1 MKRAISIIDPENKG
15 TIDKREVSYVLR
27 YCLQFPSEAQVRD
40 IIIPELEQDE
50 PSKHVATSKVEDFA
64 TQAMMKNEYEPAP
77 AERLLAAFRILD
89 PQGTG
94 KISIEVLEELLT
106 TKGIGFRPEEILA
119 FKQYAIDKT
128 GQWVE
133 YEDYV
138 AKLVDENQRHYDY
151 LFAEWFAKHPDRR

>member
-1 MKRAISIIDPENKG
+1 
-15 TIDKREVSYVLR
+15 
-27 YCLQFPSEAQVRD
+27 
-40 IIIPELEQDE
+40 
-50 PSKHVATSKVEDFA
+50 
-64 TQAMMKNEYEPAP
+64 MKNEYEPAP

-106 TKGIGFRPEEILA
+106 TKGIGFRNEEIMA
-119 FKQYAIDKT
+119 FKNYAIDKT